1 MDGFRVQGKKK
12 KIEKEANLL
21 LIKAMAVDNSIEEK
35 PEEKKTDPSKDE
47 EPEKKRRKLMYEGK
61 F

>member
-1 MDGFRVQGKKK
+1 MKYLVLASFY
-12 KIEKEANLL
+12 ATS
-21 LIKAMAVDNSIEEK
+21 AMAVDNSIEEK